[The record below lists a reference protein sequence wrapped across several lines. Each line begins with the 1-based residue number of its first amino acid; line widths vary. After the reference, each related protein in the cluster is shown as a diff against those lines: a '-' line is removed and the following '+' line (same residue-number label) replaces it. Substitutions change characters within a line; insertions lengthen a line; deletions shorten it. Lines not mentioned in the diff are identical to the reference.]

1 MSGQGIAFF
10 CFQMGLRWLFISRRC
25 LGSGSFGGVRRN
37 FTWRVLVG
45 VCVLFGYGSSILVL
59 NWFCDHSAA
68 DGLRLVY
75 AIFDRKSPFLL
86 IVEAVLMYGSLG
98 SLVIQASQS
107 GASSSFEE
115 KWEFMIL
122 PGLTGQFRL
131 SGGST
136 AAITHIRIFGGRD
149 LDGKAVNRYG
159 NGCDD
164 YLNSW
169 ERLVIPCF
177 KEEMILS
184 PSLSL
189 LVVPLSLLAGRESSS
204 ELPPFTAA
212 VVHRSQAVAFTT
224 LAVCSQVCCL
234 YRSQPLDGQWEPMT
248 CSRDIHVGVAGSWPG
263 LGSHAEIPRWRWDLY
278 ECAIGLRGLG

>member
-25 LGSGSFGGVRRN
+25 LGSGSSGGVRRN

-45 VCVLFGYGSSILVL
+45 VCVLFGYGSSSSVL
-59 NWFCDHSAA
+59 NWFCDRSAA

-107 GASSSFEE
+107 GASSSFEK
-115 KWEFMIL
+115 KWEFMLL

-149 LDGKAVNRYG
+149 LGICFLLAVM
-159 NGCDD
+159 
-164 YLNSW
+164 S
-169 ERLVIPCF
+169 
-177 KEEMILS
+177 LS
-184 PSLSL
+184 PFVSSCGSEILIDGRREGSESLRDPLPFSIS
-189 LVVPLSLLAGRESSS
+189 PRRASLSLLAGRESSS

-212 VVHRSQAVAFTT
+212 VVHRSRAVAFTT

-234 YRSQPLDGQWEPMT
+234 YRSQQLGKAQIPLF
-248 CSRDIHVGVAGSWPG
+248 H
-263 LGSHAEIPRWRWDLY
+263 LY
-278 ECAIGLRGLG
+278 LVIRSVTSSQAKVRTHL